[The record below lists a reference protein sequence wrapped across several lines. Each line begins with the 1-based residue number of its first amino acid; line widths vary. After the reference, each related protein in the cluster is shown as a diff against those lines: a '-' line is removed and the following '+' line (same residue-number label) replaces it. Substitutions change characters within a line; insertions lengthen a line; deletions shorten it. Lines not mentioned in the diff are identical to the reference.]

1 MRISIVVVGSRV
13 RGEDRQGQKR
23 KSTEGNLSVVV
34 ALMSVA
40 GGDKDEERDSGLQDT
55 GG

>member
-13 RGEDRQGQKR
+13 RGADRQGQKR

-40 GGDKDEERDSGLQDT
+40 GGNEDEERDSGLQDT